1 MRPRSEHCCVP
12 LCVVSARYNS
22 TVSFH
27 SFPVEEDL
35 RKKWIIQIRRDDFQ
49 VNKNTKVCSVHFRP
63 DDFMEG
69 AHLKRLKKGVFPT
82 LFEWNHYQEQP
93 PRLSVWERRE
103 RPLTPDP
110 DSNID
115 QEDMDFDVER
125 TGHDYCSV
133 PEAAAVDMVLH
144 ENEELK
150 REIEDLRKQLE
161 QTKII
166 HRYEQQLLSSTATR
180 VKLYIPNSII
190 VMTQYC
196 KIVVSVTCSSA
207 FLFPKL

>member
-1 MRPRSEHCCVP
+1 M
-12 LCVVSARYNS
+12 
-22 TVSFH
+22 
-27 SFPVEEDL
+27 EEDL
-35 RKKWIIQIRRDDFQ
+35 RKKWIVQIRRDDFQ

-69 AHLKRLKKGVFPT
+69 ARLKRLKKGVFPT

-166 HRYEQQLLSSTATR
+166 HRFGLKRFAGSDEDIRFYTR
-180 VKLYIPNSII
+180 
-190 VMTQYC
+190 
-196 KIVVSVTCSSA
+196 
-207 FLFPKL
+207 

>member
-1 MRPRSEHCCVP
+1 M
-12 LCVVSARYNS
+12 
-22 TVSFH
+22 
-27 SFPVEEDL
+27 
-35 RKKWIIQIRRDDFQ
+35 
-49 VNKNTKVCSVHFRP
+49 
-63 DDFMEG
+63 
-69 AHLKRLKKGVFPT
+69 
-82 LFEWNHYQEQP
+82 
-93 PRLSVWERRE
+93 SVWERRE

-166 HRYEQQLLSSTATR
+166 HRFGLKRFAGSDEDIRFYTR
-180 VKLYIPNSII
+180 
-190 VMTQYC
+190 
-196 KIVVSVTCSSA
+196 
-207 FLFPKL
+207 